1 MRMNITNSLLGCASI
16 LFLFACAYVNVCQVS
31 PRKKQVEGRVTDQ
44 TPKPKTSNPRN
55 ESGVQPSQRQREVQ
69 VTDKSKVNT
78 EPPIEPNSIRVRI
91 RYRKEYGFITTKW
104 INSDRPYSCQAFSVD
119 GRVWS
124 GEPGTFGRPK
134 TGNELDVLMTLVQPD
149 VMREEGDY
157 YVCGFTIEAVPL
169 NELIIVNASMAA
181 NSKMLTSRWPAGPT
195 GSQPQPPPGS
205 ERVILN
211 GSSKVRL
218 TRRDPTAILDFEMVY
233 GPIQGPP
240 R

>member
-1 MRMNITNSLLGCASI
+1 MKNGQRTF
-16 LFLFACAYVNVCQVS
+16 LFLFGLLWIACAVPLANAQQGNI
-31 PRKKQVEGRVTDQ
+31 PITKKRVDTTIVD
-44 TPKPKTSNPRN
+44 R
-55 ESGVQPSQRQREVQ
+55 SQRQREVQ

-119 GRVWS
+119 GRVWT
-124 GEPGTFGRPK
+124 GEPGTFGRTK

-169 NELIIVNASMAA
+169 NELIIVNASMAG
-181 NSKMLTSRWPAGPT
+181 NSKMLTSRWPAGPA

-205 ERVILN
+205 ERMILN

-218 TRRDPTAILDFEMVY
+218 TRSDPTAILDFEMVY
-233 GPIQGPP
+233 RPIQLP
-240 R
+240 RR